1 MPLSVIFPGIW
12 PGIWPVT
19 SDPWPI
25 LQESVLLIGH
35 QLPLYFWTA
44 IFACHQREWS
54 FQWLIGISNVNS
66 TIFFLLIGI
75 SNVNFTIFLLIGIFY
90 NQFHDFFFLIF
101 QGWENQLHLHH
112 RKFSLTPALTVALAL
127 MEAVPWLNIRQ
138 TLCISQALKD
148 PLVSRTHLT
157 RILHLDILAKI
168 LTRID
173 ILPFLI
179 ISKFSK
185 VFACWYE

>member
-66 TIFFLLIGI
+66 TIFFYWSEFPTSI
-75 SNVNFTIFLLIGIFY
+75 SRFFYWLEFSIINFTIFFSYFSRLGKSTSSSSQKVQSYSSSYSSSSTNGGRPVTEYSTDSMHKSSAKGPTGIPHTSYSHTTSGYSSENPYKNRHSTFSY
-90 NQFHDFFFLIF
+90 NI
-101 QGWENQLHLHH
+101 
-112 RKFSLTPALTVALAL
+112 
-127 MEAVPWLNIRQ
+127 
-138 TLCISQALKD
+138 
-148 PLVSRTHLT
+148 
-157 RILHLDILAKI
+157 
-168 LTRID
+168 
-173 ILPFLI
+173 
-179 ISKFSK
+179 
-185 VFACWYE
+185 